1 MPHYRRQVGFISLLA
16 LAIGSCGDPL
26 SIEDRVGVDFSLRPT
41 QVTAGDSVQALL
53 VIKNLTEDTVTLG
66 SGSSCVA
73 ILGAF
78 RNDTSVFLHGTSF
91 GCLDKITSF
100 PIAPRDSL
108 VRLHQVE
115 TRLWDREPAP
125 AGEYRLR
132 ATMEVGLRDQERLLR
147 IVN

>member
-1 MPHYRRQVGFISLLA
+1 MPHYRRQLGFISLLA

-26 SIEDRVGVDFSLRPT
+26 STEDKVNVDFSLRPT
-41 QVTAGDSVQALL
+41 QVTAGDSVQAVL
-53 VIKNLTEDTVTLG
+53 VIKNLTGDTVTLY
-66 SGSSCVA
+66 SGSMCVA
-73 ILGAF
+73 RLTAF
-78 RNDTSVFLHGTSF
+78 LNDTSVFLHGTSF

-108 VRLHQVE
+108 VRLYQIE
-115 TRLWDREPAP
+115 TRLWDGEPAP

-132 ATMEVGLRDQERLLR
+132 ARMEVGLRDQERLLR